1 MRVGHGYDTHRFI
14 EGRPLIL
21 GGVEIPHDR
30 GLEAH
35 SDGDALIHA
44 ICDALLGAA
53 AMGDIGTYFP
63 DTDAKFKNIDSRV
76 LLRDVIAHLEKR
88 NFMVGNV
95 DATVIAQA
103 PKLLPHVPAMKD
115 CLAKDMGI
123 ELDCLNLKATTS
135 EKMGFIGRK
144 EGIAVH
150 AVCTIIEKI

>member
-76 LLRDVIAHLEKR
+76 LLRDVISHLQKR
-88 NFMVGNV
+88 DFVVGNV

-103 PKLLPHVPAMKD
+103 PKLLPHVPAMKE
-115 CLAKDMGI
+115 CLAQDMGI

-135 EKMGFIGRK
+135 EKMGFIGRE

-150 AVCTIIEKI
+150 AVCMIFKK